1 MRAHSL
7 KSVLAASVLKNM
19 DSAFRR
25 INHQGQKLGKPFALS
40 TGSRVLRP
48 LNSVIRLLATEAWI
62 QLPDVSHG
70 KPLYLTTTQ
79 GNSKGSTLGVPE
91 ICSTNLVVF
100 PPCKQFGSSHVQM
113 PK

>member
-62 QLPDVSHG
+62 QLLDVSHG

-79 GNSKGSTLGVPE
+79 GNSKGSTLGVV
-91 ICSTNLVVF
+91 TARDL
-100 PPCKQFGSSHVQM
+100 
-113 PK
+113 

>member
-1 MRAHSL
+1 M
-7 KSVLAASVLKNM
+7 N
-19 DSAFRR
+19 SAFRR

-79 GNSKGSTLGVPE
+79 GNSKGSTLGVV
-91 ICSTNLVVF
+91 TARDLWYK
-100 PPCKQFGSSHVQM
+100 PCGFSALQTVWFFACTDA
-113 PK
+113 